1 MQIAMLPQIL
11 ALLMVTLWA
20 MTVLLGVYGRRRWA
34 ASMGMVTAVV
44 AVIPTTPR
52 VLHYLFDSEGFFMR
66 YGGAAINEV
75 IIGGVFLALTLTALI
90 TTPFFARRAW
100 GWLLPAL
107 ASLPPVAFYMWLVFW
122 FRIIF

>member
-66 YGGAAINEV
+66 YG
-75 IIGGVFLALTLTALI
+75 ALPSTK
-90 TTPFFARRAW
+90 
-100 GWLLPAL
+100 
-107 ASLPPVAFYMWLVFW
+107 S
-122 FRIIF
+122 

>member
-1 MQIAMLPQIL
+1 LGHDCVAGRLWP
-11 ALLMVTLWA
+11 ATL
-20 MTVLLGVYGRRRWA
+20 GGIHGYGDGRCGCYPYDA
-34 ASMGMVTAVV
+34 ASVALSVRFGRFFHAVW
-44 AVIPTTPR
+44 
-52 VLHYLFDSEGFFMR
+52 
-66 YGGAAINEV
+66 GAAINEV